1 MSAVIMS
8 LSLANSPALFKS
20 TTSSPRT
27 AYDITSNAIAT
38 NNLSM
43 SHSYYS
49 TPPTSTTNNLSV
61 SNSYYSTPPTSTT
74 NNLSMSHSYRS
85 TPLTT
90 DIPAISVSPGSS
102 LVSVISVIIV
112 SILVIMTIGC
122 ILISIAL
129 YKKQV
134 CNILQD
140 QLQHGIGIDGND
152 RKCTKADTTVKK
164 SDKISSTT
172 AVDIPITVNES
183 YTSVSFDKVTENT
196 AYNIVSFNQKDNDIE
211 V

>member
-1 MSAVIMS
+1 MS

-134 CNILQD
+134 CNILLQRDIED

-152 RKCTKADTTVKK
+152 RQCTKVDTTVKK

>member
-1 MSAVIMS
+1 
-8 LSLANSPALFKS
+8 
-20 TTSSPRT
+20 
-27 AYDITSNAIAT
+27 
-38 NNLSM
+38 
-43 SHSYYS
+43 
-49 TPPTSTTNNLSV
+49 
-61 SNSYYSTPPTSTT
+61 
-74 NNLSMSHSYRS
+74 
-85 TPLTT
+85 
-90 DIPAISVSPGSS
+90 
-102 LVSVISVIIV
+102 
-112 SILVIMTIGC
+112 MTIGC

-183 YTSVSFDKVTENT
+183 YTSVSFDLIKKIIMLK
-196 AYNIVSFNQKDNDIE
+196 YNAFLELSTSNDYDQP
-211 V
+211 

>member
-1 MSAVIMS
+1 MS
-8 LSLANSPALFKS
+8 
-20 TTSSPRT
+20 R
-27 AYDITSNAIAT
+27 
-38 NNLSM
+38 
-43 SHSYYS
+43 SYHS
-49 TPPTSTTNNLSV
+49 TPPTT
-61 SNSYYSTPPTSTT
+61 
-74 NNLSMSHSYRS
+74 
-85 TPLTT
+85 
-90 DIPAISVSPGSS
+90 IPGIGSS

-183 YTSVSFDKVTENT
+183 YTSVSFDLIKKIIMLK
-196 AYNIVSFNQKDNDIE
+196 YNAFLELSTSNDYDQP
-211 V
+211 